1 MNICEIKNNLWR
13 FSQSSWLREKKW
25 LWERD
30 VYTLQSVWQLW
41 GGSPPVTAIENSIDS
56 QGVHLEQSFSP
67 STSDATN
74 CNDTSIDMTKLI
86 QQEKDEA
93 DKEND
98 SEELL
103 LIANDITN
111 NRERANEFL
120 KNRQDKKLSIP
131 LGNDEQMLNI
141 AKKDVLLKRKLIS
154 QFEKSDKE
162 LNASVSK
169 ITKLWNPS
177 AMLCN
182 SALE

>member
-1 MNICEIKNNLWR
+1 
-13 FSQSSWLREKKW
+13 
-25 LWERD
+25 
-30 VYTLQSVWQLW
+30 
-41 GGSPPVTAIENSIDS
+41 
-56 QGVHLEQSFSP
+56 
-67 STSDATN
+67 
-74 CNDTSIDMTKLI
+74 MTKLI

-154 QFEKSDKE
+154 QFEKSDEE

-169 ITKLWNPS
+169 ITKL
-177 AMLCN
+177 
-182 SALE
+182 

>member
-1 MNICEIKNNLWR
+1 
-13 FSQSSWLREKKW
+13 
-25 LWERD
+25 
-30 VYTLQSVWQLW
+30 
-41 GGSPPVTAIENSIDS
+41 
-56 QGVHLEQSFSP
+56 
-67 STSDATN
+67 
-74 CNDTSIDMTKLI
+74 MTKLI

-103 LIANDITN
+103 LIANDNTN

-154 QFEKSDKE
+154 QFEKSDEE

-169 ITKLWNPS
+169 ITKL
-177 AMLCN
+177 
-182 SALE
+182 

>member
-1 MNICEIKNNLWR
+1 
-13 FSQSSWLREKKW
+13 
-25 LWERD
+25 
-30 VYTLQSVWQLW
+30 
-41 GGSPPVTAIENSIDS
+41 
-56 QGVHLEQSFSP
+56 
-67 STSDATN
+67 
-74 CNDTSIDMTKLI
+74 MTKLI
-86 QQEKDEA
+86 QHEKDEA

-169 ITKLWNPS
+169 ITKL
-177 AMLCN
+177 
-182 SALE
+182 

>member
-1 MNICEIKNNLWR
+1 
-13 FSQSSWLREKKW
+13 
-25 LWERD
+25 
-30 VYTLQSVWQLW
+30 
-41 GGSPPVTAIENSIDS
+41 
-56 QGVHLEQSFSP
+56 
-67 STSDATN
+67 
-74 CNDTSIDMTKLI
+74 MTKLI

-131 LGNDEQMLNI
+131 LGNDGQMLNI

-154 QFEKSDKE
+154 QFEKSDEE

-169 ITKLWNPS
+169 ITKL
-177 AMLCN
+177 
-182 SALE
+182 

>member
-1 MNICEIKNNLWR
+1 
-13 FSQSSWLREKKW
+13 
-25 LWERD
+25 
-30 VYTLQSVWQLW
+30 
-41 GGSPPVTAIENSIDS
+41 
-56 QGVHLEQSFSP
+56 
-67 STSDATN
+67 
-74 CNDTSIDMTKLI
+74 MTKLI

-98 SEELL
+98 SEDLL

-154 QFEKSDKE
+154 QFEKSDEE

-169 ITKLWNPS
+169 ITKL
-177 AMLCN
+177 
-182 SALE
+182 

>member
-1 MNICEIKNNLWR
+1 
-13 FSQSSWLREKKW
+13 
-25 LWERD
+25 
-30 VYTLQSVWQLW
+30 
-41 GGSPPVTAIENSIDS
+41 
-56 QGVHLEQSFSP
+56 
-67 STSDATN
+67 
-74 CNDTSIDMTKLI
+74 MTKLI

-120 KNRQDKKLSIP
+120 KNRQDKKLSIH

-154 QFEKSDKE
+154 QFEKSDEE
-162 LNASVSK
+162 LNASFSK
-169 ITKLWNPS
+169 ITKL
-177 AMLCN
+177 
-182 SALE
+182 

>member
-1 MNICEIKNNLWR
+1 
-13 FSQSSWLREKKW
+13 
-25 LWERD
+25 
-30 VYTLQSVWQLW
+30 
-41 GGSPPVTAIENSIDS
+41 
-56 QGVHLEQSFSP
+56 
-67 STSDATN
+67 
-74 CNDTSIDMTKLI
+74 MTKLI

-103 LIANDITN
+103 LIANDIIN

-154 QFEKSDKE
+154 QFEKSDEE

-169 ITKLWNPS
+169 ITKL
-177 AMLCN
+177 
-182 SALE
+182 

>member
-1 MNICEIKNNLWR
+1 
-13 FSQSSWLREKKW
+13 
-25 LWERD
+25 
-30 VYTLQSVWQLW
+30 
-41 GGSPPVTAIENSIDS
+41 
-56 QGVHLEQSFSP
+56 
-67 STSDATN
+67 
-74 CNDTSIDMTKLI
+74 MTKLI

-98 SEELL
+98 SEELM
-103 LIANDITN
+103 LIANYITN

-154 QFEKSDKE
+154 QFEKSDEE

-169 ITKLWNPS
+169 ITKL
-177 AMLCN
+177 
-182 SALE
+182 